1 MQGGTWGPTHRG
13 VVLLVKGKIEKILL
27 DRINKLPS
35 IPNCKGL
42 FLKKKIVNL
51 IDQFLN

>member
-42 FLKKKIVNL
+42 FLKKK
-51 IDQFLN
+51 